1 MRQDLQK
8 VLAERDAQLE
18 KRDGTDDQLREELEI
33 SQRDATARAEALAR
47 AEAQLK
53 SMTEENKEQAER
65 LTQAQITMESN
76 THHKD
81 TVYFDSTISSH
92 QILRWC
98 RTTFVLQQKLDH
110 HRFES
115 CSKHHSDGGSCREMH
130 RTLCCLP

>member
-1 MRQDLQK
+1 MRQDLQQ

-65 LTQAQITMESN
+65 LAQAQSTVDSN
-76 THHKD
+76 KLAL
-81 TVYFDSTISSH
+81 SE
-92 QILRWC
+92 
-98 RTTFVLQQKLDH
+98 LQ
-110 HRFES
+110 
-115 CSKHHSDGGSCREMH
+115 
-130 RTLCCLP
+130 